1 MTSQPPQRAIKAATL
16 RDVAKMAGVSAM
28 TVSRVVN
35 KDGSVREE
43 TRDRILDAIR
53 RLKYSPNLAA
63 RNLTGAQQMRIG
75 LLFTNPST
83 NYLSA
88 LLIGGLD
95 IASQLNVQLVVQ
107 KCRPD
112 EDAVVVARRM
122 VADGV
127 DGLVL
132 PSPLC
137 YTADLIAMTVSES
150 VPAVAIGS
158 GMPSRNLLA
167 VNIDEFGAA
176 MEMMRLI
183 LSLGHRRI
191 GFVVGDR
198 GHSES
203 IRRLEGY
210 YAALAEAGIAL
221 DTTLIA
227 EGLFTYRS
235 GLDAAEALLDLADR
249 PTAIFASNDDMAAA
263 IVSVAHRK
271 ALSIPGD
278 LTVCGFDDTT
288 LATAIWPELTTIRQ
302 PIADMARVG
311 VKALCNEI
319 LSRRAGRPAHSSHS
333 VLDHRLIRRQSD
345 GVWAQ
350 R

>member
-1 MTSQPPQRAIKAATL
+1 MKSQPAQRPIKAATL
-16 RDVAKMAGVSAM
+16 RDVARVAGVSAM

-35 KDGSVREE
+35 NDASVREE
-43 TRDRILDAIR
+43 TRDRILAAIQQ
-53 RLKYSPNLAA
+53 LKYSPNLAA
-63 RNLTGAQQMRIG
+63 RNLTGAQQMRVG

-88 LLIGGLD
+88 LLVGGLD

-107 KCRPD
+107 KCLPD
-112 EDAVVVARRM
+112 DDALAVARRM
-122 VADGV
+122 IEDGV
-127 DGLVL
+127 DGLIL

-137 YTADLIAMTVSES
+137 DCSDLIATIVGAG
-150 VPAVAIGS
+150 VPALAIGS
-158 GMPSRNLLA
+158 GMPSRELLA
-167 VNIDEFGAA
+167 VNIDEFAA
-176 MEMMRLI
+176 ALEMTRLI

-210 YAALAEAGIAL
+210 HAALGEAGLAVDHSL
-221 DTTLIA
+221 VA

-235 GLDAAEALLDLADR
+235 GLDAAEVLLDLADR

-263 IVSVAHRK
+263 IVSVAHRRM
-271 ALSIPGD
+271 LSIPGD

-311 VKALCNEI
+311 VKALCDEI
-319 LSRRAGRPAHSSHS
+319 LSRRAGHPASSSHS
-333 VLDHRLIRRQSD
+333 VLDYQIIRRQSD
-345 GVWAQ
+345 GVWGH